1 MNIENLI
8 NTEKATTRPVCIDLP
23 DTESV
28 ASFFDN
34 LLRWLSEGH
43 RLLLIDA
50 DASNM
55 KKEQWLKGYTKS
67 YRIFMTRSEQAFDS
81 RGYQCHRYQI
91 GKGQLD
97 YVPLPVEFDEKDQ
110 LNSLL
115 PLNIFTEAEEF
126 NSSYIKYWSRVI
138 APTQDWENEKDF
150 EEPFQY
156 DLDKFK
162 NNIPRLGF
170 EEFRKLYES
179 DKRLITWNESIW
191 KNTFKEI
198 LTTEIV
204 NGILNREKYG
214 SR

>member
-1 MNIENLI
+1 MCFNKNIEW
-8 NTEKATTRPVCIDLP
+8 TEELKLKWDVG
-23 DTESV
+23 
-28 ASFFDN
+28 FDN
-34 LLRWLSEGH
+34 PF
-43 RLLLIDA
+43 I
-50 DASNM
+50 
-55 KKEQWLKGYTKS
+55 GYTEGMGS
-67 YRIFMTRSEQAFDS
+67 F
-81 RGYQCHRYQI
+81 
-91 GKGQLD
+91 
-97 YVPLPVEFDEKDQ
+97 PVEFDEKDQ